1 MRRALKKLVLFFVT
15 AAMLASLAG
24 CSFGKSSQVQPNKDP
39 KKVVQDAK
47 LTQSLKKE
55 KGVSN
60 GQVYVQN
67 KTAVAAIVLKK
78 DVSKKDAEALANKYA
93 DDLKKYYKD
102 LKINVQAVQ
111 NNKNVVN
118 ISK

>member
-1 MRRALKKLVLFFVT
+1 MKRALKKLVLFFVT
-15 AAMLASLAG
+15 AAILISMVG
-24 CSFGKSSQVQPNKDP
+24 CSFKSSQVKPDKDP

-47 LTQSLKKE
+47 LTQNLKKE

-78 DVSKKDAEALANKYA
+78 DVSKKDAETLANKYA

-102 LKINVQAVQ
+102 LKVNVQAVQ
-111 NNKNVVN
+111 NNKNIVN

>member
-1 MRRALKKLVLFFVT
+1 MKQTLKKLSLFFVT
-15 AAMLASLAG
+15 AAIIISMVG
-24 CSFGKSSQVQPNKDP
+24 CSFKSSQVKPDKNP
-39 KKVVQDAK
+39 SKVVQDTK
-47 LTQSLKKE
+47 MTQRLKQE

-78 DVSKKDAEALANKYA
+78 DVSKKDAETLANKYA
-93 DDLKKYYKD
+93 GDLKKYYKD
-102 LKINVQAVQ
+102 MKVNVQAVQ
-111 NNKNVVN
+111 NNKNIVD